1 MILILFKMQRR
12 KTVGILE
19 DIYNAIVEGKVE
31 DAAAGVEQGLNSG
44 IEVDDILKKSL
55 LSAMDLVGERFGEG
69 EIFIPQVIWSAKA
82 MQAGMDLLR
91 PHFSEDQQKKSVRII
106 IGTAKGDIHDIGK
119 NLVGMM
125 LEGAGFEVVDL
136 GVDIKPEQF
145 VEKAA
150 EEKAD
155 IIAVSALLTTTMRS
169 MADVVTLKNEKELSS
184 VKVIIG
190 GAPLSMG
197 FCKEIGADS
206 FGVDAMDAVAKV
218 KELMGL

>member
-1 MILILFKMQRR
+1 M
-12 KTVGILE
+12 GILE
-19 DIYNAIVEGKVE
+19 DVYNAVLEGKVE
-31 DAAAGVEQGLNSG
+31 DAAAGVEQGLSSG
-44 IEVDDILKKSL
+44 ITVDDLLKKGL

-91 PHFSEDQQKKSVRII
+91 PHFTESQQQKSARIV
-106 IGTAKGDIHDIGK
+106 IGTAQGDIHDIGK

-145 VEKAA
+145 VEKAV

-155 IIAVSALLTTTMRS
+155 IIGVSALLTTTMMS
-169 MADVVTLKNEKELSS
+169 MAEVVAMKNEKSLSS
-184 VKVIIG
+184 LKVIIG
-190 GAPLSMG
+190 GAPLSKE
-197 FCKEIGADS
+197 FCKEIGADAY
-206 FGVDAMDAVAKV
+206 GVDAMDAVVKV

>member
-1 MILILFKMQRR
+1 MA
-12 KTVGILE
+12 ILE
-19 DIYNAIVEGKVE
+19 DVYNAIIEGKVE
-31 DAAAGVEQGLNSG
+31 DAAAGVEQGLNAG
-44 IEVDDILKKSL
+44 IAVDDLLKKGL

-106 IGTAKGDIHDIGK
+106 IGTAQGDIHDIGK

-184 VKVIIG
+184 KVIIG
-190 GAPLSMG
+190 GAPLSMA
-197 FCKEIGADS
+197 FCREIGADS
-206 FGVDAMDAVAKV
+206 FGVDAMDAVGKV

>member
-1 MILILFKMQRR
+1 
-12 KTVGILE
+12 VGILE
-19 DIYNAIVEGKVE
+19 DVYKAVTDGKVD
-31 DAAAGVEQGLNSG
+31 DAVAGVEQGLNSG
-44 IEVDDILKKSL
+44 ITVDDLLKKGL

-91 PHFSEDQQKKSVRII
+91 PHFTEGQQQKSARII
-106 IGTAKGDIHDIGK
+106 IGTAQGDIHDIGK

-145 VEKAA
+145 VEKAV

-155 IIAVSALLTTTMRS
+155 IIAVSALLTTTMMS
-169 MADVVTLKNEKELSS
+169 MAEVVSLKNEKALSS
-184 VKVIIG
+184 LKVIIG
-190 GAPLSMG
+190 GAPLSLN
-197 FCKEIGADS
+197 FCKEIGADAYGANAAS
-206 FGVDAMDAVAKV
+206 ATEKA
-218 KELMGL
+218 KELMA

>member
-1 MILILFKMQRR
+1 MG
-12 KTVGILE
+12 VLE
-19 DIYNAIVEGKVE
+19 DVYNAVIDGKVD
-31 DAAAGVEQGLNSG
+31 DAAAGVEQGLNAG
-44 IEVDDILKKSL
+44 IAVDDLLKKGL

-69 EIFIPQVIWSAKA
+69 EIFIPQEIWSAKA

-106 IGTAKGDIHDIGK
+106 IGTAQGDIHDIGK

-184 VKVIIG
+184 KVIIG

-197 FCKEIGADS
+197 FCEEIGADS
-206 FGVDAMDAVAKV
+206 FGVDAMDAVGKV

>member
-1 MILILFKMQRR
+1 M
-12 KTVGILE
+12 GILE
-19 DIYNAIVEGKVE
+19 DVYNAVIEGKVE
-31 DAAAGVEQGLNSG
+31 DAAAGVEQGLNEG
-44 IEVDDILKKSL
+44 IPVDDLLKKGL

-91 PHFSEDQQKKSVRII
+91 PHFTEGQQQKSARII
-106 IGTAKGDIHDIGK
+106 IGTAQGDIHDIGK

-145 VEKAA
+145 VEKAV

-155 IIAVSALLTTTMRS
+155 IIAVSALLTTTMMS
-169 MADVVTLKNEKELSS
+169 MAEVVSLKNEKALSS
-184 VKVIIG
+184 LKVIIG
-190 GAPLSMG
+190 GAPLSLN
-197 FCKEIGADS
+197 FCKEIGADAY
-206 FGVDAMDAVAKV
+206 GVDAMDAVAKV